1 MNEKLEVDPVVKA
14 LFYLA
19 DTVIFPSK
27 FSLNEYNKH
36 FSSLNPKNFV
46 QVYHNDIKID
56 YDSFRIQKIKND
68 VINIGMMQKISPCKG
83 EKYINYLK
91 TRFRK
96 YEQYEIRFL
105 TVGDGIPPY
114 DIKDFNKVVKS
125 YNLHA
130 LMHLNAFADTY
141 SYTLSYSMNTGL
153 PIIYNNIGA
162 YKERIPLREHYFKV
176 YEHELDD
183 NLLDYSLL
191 DSQFEKLL
199 DYIIA
204 NQKLAYD
211 LDLEEDFGSI
221 RIIYNEFYDSLFSPS
236 S

>member
-1 MNEKLEVDPVVKA
+1 
-14 LFYLA
+14 
-19 DTVIFPSK
+19 
-27 FSLNEYNKH
+27 
-36 FSSLNPKNFV
+36 
-46 QVYHNDIKID
+46 
-56 YDSFRIQKIKND
+56 
-68 VINIGMMQKISPCKG
+68 
-83 EKYINYLK
+83 
-91 TRFRK
+91 
-96 YEQYEIRFL
+96 
-105 TVGDGIPPY
+105 
-114 DIKDFNKVVKS
+114 
-125 YNLHA
+125 
-130 LMHLNAFADTY
+130 MHLNAFADTY

-162 YKERIPLREHYFKV
+162 YKERIQSREHYFKV